1 MRSCTLNII
10 HRSFRGNRSQH
21 LIVDRYIID
30 WTIRIR
36 NTRHSTLCSS
46 SRIVNRICPSN
57 RRSCRQRFPTFKLNK
72 ISCISQVCCC
82 FTRIGINGVYFRN
95 RIILIRL
102 ILDNKLDIT
111 FVIISTIWC
120 ILVIRSYKFT
130 FSNCSF
136 LQAFIQS
143 TCQGNRSI
151 GLVCRRSD
159 GIRTSYPSETTIII
173 GSSTTSSI
181 STSISSSKFQ
191 WIDFSRVI
199 RRF

>member
-1 MRSCTLNII
+1 MSTCFCCANRWICYRLPIFSPSLTSSTWVSIVSLLVDIITPSVAITITIMRSCTLDII
-10 HRSFRGNRSQH
+10 HRSFRGNRSH
-21 LIVDRYIID
+21 NLIVDRYIIG
-30 WTIRIR
+30 WTIRIG
-36 NTRHSTLCSS
+36 NTRNSTLCSS

-102 ILDNKLDIT
+102 ILNNKLDVT

-136 LQAFIQS
+136 LQALI
-143 TCQGNRSI
+143 
-151 GLVCRRSD
+151 
-159 GIRTSYPSETTIII
+159 
-173 GSSTTSSI
+173 
-181 STSISSSKFQ
+181 
-191 WIDFSRVI
+191 
-199 RRF
+199 